1 MGTYSRS
8 NMALALFDN
17 FFQSSAHRAGSSFPF
32 HGGFGLHRDSAFSN
46 LLRDTAGRQQAFTSD
61 LATETEEGTNG
72 AYHSSYSFSS
82 STITGPD
89 GTSRQFKKEQ
99 YNDSRGRSKQVTH
112 KQLGDQTGSKRSAPM
127 GP

>member
-1 MGTYSRS
+1 MGTTYSRS

-89 GTSRQFKKEQ
+89 GTSVQTLESIAQTELEQFNEQ
-99 YNDSRGRSKQVTH
+99 FDEQFG
-112 KQLGDQTGSKRSAPM
+112 LGL
-127 GP
+127 